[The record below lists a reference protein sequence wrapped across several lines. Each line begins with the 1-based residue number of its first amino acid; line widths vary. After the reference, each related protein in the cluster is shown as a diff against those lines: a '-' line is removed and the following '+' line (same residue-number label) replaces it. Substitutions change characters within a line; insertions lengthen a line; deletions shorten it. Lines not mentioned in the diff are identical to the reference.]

1 MAKRGRKKSS
11 SVRRTRT
18 YAQTSRKRNG
28 GGGGG
33 GKWGGIFPGIIA
45 GAGGTFL
52 RGMDFVKGKYDNYAQ
67 PAADLLAGHFMKER
81 TLTVIGAR
89 SLGAVLVSKVNPLTA
104 PSGGYAPL
112 Q

>member
-1 MAKRGRKKSS
+1 MVKRRRTKTR
-11 SVRRTRT
+11 SVRSRSYRQVTR
-18 YAQTSRKRNG
+18 SRRSGNG
-28 GGGGG
+28 GGG
-33 GKWGGIFPGIIA
+33 KFGGIFAGFVA
-45 GAGGTFL
+45 GAGGTLL

-67 PAADLLAGHFMKER
+67 PAADILSGHFMKER

-89 SLGAVLVSKVNPLTA
+89 SLGAALVSQMNPITA